1 MITLYLTAKGTEQEL
16 VKKYLEENASET
28 LAEKINNGV
37 KVEKDGKT
45 LINKK
50 TLEGF
55 MKYATGEAR
64 KQAEKGASAAC
75 VRSDVVFGWAI
86 HYFEE
91 ESIEEK
97 LYNEDGSEY
106 KAPKP
111 VVKKTTTAPTTTYTP
126 PVVKKPQSEQLS
138 LFDFSNNTPVA
149 NNTEETVED
158 VVEETIETVVEE
170 PKAEPIEVVEE
181 EDPQGSPLYQKY
193 MAIQNQYPDYI
204 VCMRVGDFYEVFG
217 YGAVQVSELIDL
229 TLTSRDM
236 GLKHR
241 VPMVGFPYHRADV
254 YYDKLTD
261 KGLTLVIAENDDLTV
276 KSAVKGTVN
285 IETGEVIEMPEEE
298 NKNESIDE
306 KRKREEK
313 ELIAAISGL
322 FGNDLEVRL

>member
-1 MITLYLTAKGTEQEL
+1 MITLNLTAKGTEQEL
-16 VKKYLEENASET
+16 IKKYLEENASEI
-28 LAEKINNGV
+28 LADKINNGV
-37 KVEKDGKT
+37 RIEKDGKT

-50 TLEGF
+50 TLDGF
-55 MKYATGEAR
+55 MKYATEEAR
-64 KQAEKGASAAC
+64 KQAEKGASSAC

-91 ESIEEK
+91 ESIIGM

-111 VVKKTTTAPTTTYTP
+111 VVKKTTTTPTTTYTP
-126 PVVKKPQSEQLS
+126 PVAKKPESEQLS
-138 LFDFSNNTPVA
+138 LFDFLNDTPVV
-149 NNTEETVED
+149 NDTEETVKE

-170 PKAEPIEVVEE
+170 PKAEPVEVVVEE
-181 EDPQGSPLYQKY
+181 VPQGSPLYQKY
-193 MAIQNQYPDYI
+193 MAIQNQYPEHI
-204 VCMRVGDFYEVFG
+204 ICMRVGDFYEVFG
-217 YGAVQVSELIDL
+217 YGAVQVSELIEL

-298 NKNESIDE
+298 TKNESIDE

-313 ELIAAISGL
+313 ELIAAISGFL
-322 FGNDLEVRL
+322 GNDLEVRL

>member
-1 MITLYLTAKGTEQEL
+1 MITLNLTAKGTEQEL
-16 VKKYLEENASET
+16 IKKYLEENASET

-37 KVEKDGKT
+37 RIKKDGKT

-50 TLEGF
+50 SLDGF
-55 MKYATGEAR
+55 MKYATDEAR

-91 ESIEEK
+91 ESIVGK

-111 VVKKTTTAPTTTYTP
+111 VVKKTTTTPATTYTP
-126 PVVKKPQSEQLS
+126 PVVKKPESEQLS
-138 LFDFSNNTPVA
+138 LFDFSGDAPAPND
-149 NNTEETVED
+149 TEETVEE
-158 VVEETIETVVEE
+158 VVEENIETIVEE
-170 PKAEPIEVVEE
+170 PKAEPAPVVVEE
-181 EDPQGSPLYQKY
+181 DPIGSPLFQKY

-217 YGAVQVSELIDL
+217 YGAVQVSELIEL

-261 KGLTLVIAENDDLTV
+261 KGLTLVIAENDGLTV

-306 KRKREEK
+306 KRKREET
-313 ELIAAISGL
+313 EFIAAISGL

>member
-1 MITLYLTAKGTEQEL
+1 MITLNLTAKGTEQEL
-16 VKKYLEENASET
+16 IKKYLEENASET

-37 KVEKDGKT
+37 RIKKDGKT

-50 TLEGF
+50 SLDGF
-55 MKYATGEAR
+55 MKYATDEAR

-91 ESIEEK
+91 ESIVGK

-111 VVKKTTTAPTTTYTP
+111 VVKKTTTTPATTYTP
-126 PVVKKPQSEQLS
+126 PVVKKPESEQLS
-138 LFDFSNNTPVA
+138 LFDFSGDAPAPND
-149 NNTEETVED
+149 TEQTVEE
-158 VVEETIETVVEE
+158 VVEENIETIVEE
-170 PKAEPIEVVEE
+170 PKAEPAPVVVEE
-181 EDPQGSPLYQKY
+181 DPIGSPLFQKY

-217 YGAVQVSELIDL
+217 YGAVQVSELIEL

-261 KGLTLVIAENDDLTV
+261 KGLTLVIAENDGLTV

-306 KRKREEK
+306 KRKREET
-313 ELIAAISGL
+313 EFIAAISGL

>member
-1 MITLYLTAKGTEQEL
+1 MITLNLTAKGTEQEL
-16 VKKYLEENASET
+16 IKKYLEENASET

-37 KVEKDGKT
+37 RIEKDGKT

-50 TLEGF
+50 SLDGF
-55 MKYATGEAR
+55 MKYATDEA
-64 KQAEKGASAAC
+64 KKLAEKGASSAC

-91 ESIEEK
+91 ESNVGK

-106 KAPKP
+106 KASKP
-111 VVKKTTTAPTTTYTP
+111 VVKKTTTTPATTYTP
-126 PVVKKPQSEQLS
+126 PVVKKPESEQLS
-138 LFDFSNNTPVA
+138 LFDFSGDAPAPND
-149 NNTEETVED
+149 TEETVEE
-158 VVEETIETVVEE
+158 VVQENIETIVEE
-170 PKAEPIEVVEE
+170 PKAQPAPVVVEE
-181 EDPQGSPLYQKY
+181 DPKGSPLYQKY
-193 MAIQNQYPDYI
+193 MAIQNEYPDYV

-298 NKNESIDE
+298 TKNESIDE

-313 ELIAAISGL
+313 ELIAAISGF

>member
-1 MITLYLTAKGTEQEL
+1 MITLNLTAKGTEQEL
-16 VKKYLEENASET
+16 IKKYLEENASEI
-28 LAEKINNGV
+28 LADKINNGV
-37 KVEKDGKT
+37 CIEKDGKT

-50 TLEGF
+50 SLDGF
-55 MKYATGEAR
+55 IKYATDEAR
-64 KQAEKGASAAC
+64 KQAEKGASSAC
-75 VRSDVVFGWAI
+75 IRSDVVFGWAI

-91 ESIEEK
+91 ESIIGR

-111 VVKKTTTAPTTTYTP
+111 VVKKTTTTPTTTYTP
-126 PVVKKPQSEQLS
+126 PVVKKPESEQLS
-138 LFDFSNNTPVA
+138 LFDFSGDAPVV
-149 NNTEETVED
+149 NDTEETAEDDVEGTIEENVD
-158 VVEETIETVVEE
+158 EEPIEAVVEED
-170 PKAEPIEVVEE
+170 PK
-181 EDPQGSPLYQKY
+181 GSPLFQKY

-217 YGAVQVSELIDL
+217 YGAVQISELIEL

-285 IETGEVIEMPEEE
+285 IETGEVIEMPEEN
-298 NKNESIDE
+298 NKEESIDE

>member
-1 MITLYLTAKGTEQEL
+1 MITLNLTAKGTEQEL
-16 VKKYLEENASET
+16 IKKYLEENASET

-37 KVEKDGKT
+37 RIEKDGKT

-50 TLEGF
+50 SLDGF
-55 MKYATGEAR
+55 MKYATDEAR

-91 ESIEEK
+91 ESIEGK

-111 VVKKTTTAPTTTYTP
+111 VVKKTTTTPTTTYTP
-126 PVVKKPQSEQLS
+126 PVAKKPESEQLS
-138 LFDFSNNTPVA
+138 LFDFSGDAPAPND
-149 NNTEETVED
+149 TEETVEE
-158 VVEETIETVVEE
+158 VVEENIETIVEE
-170 PKAEPIEVVEE
+170 PKAQPVPVAVE
-181 EDPQGSPLYQKY
+181 EDPKGSPLYQKY
-193 MAIQNQYPDYI
+193 MAIQNEYPDYV

-217 YGAVQVSELIDL
+217 YGAVQVSELIEL

-241 VPMVGFPYHRADV
+241 VPMVGFPYHRADI

-285 IETGEVIEMPEEE
+285 VETGEVIEMPEEE

-313 ELIAAISGL
+313 ELIAMISTL

>member
-1 MITLYLTAKGTEQEL
+1 MITLNLTAKGTEQEL
-16 VKKYLEENASET
+16 IKKYLEENASET

-37 KVEKDGKT
+37 RIEKDGKT

-50 TLEGF
+50 SLDGF
-55 MKYATGEAR
+55 MKYATDEA
-64 KQAEKGASAAC
+64 KKLAEKGASAAC

-91 ESIEEK
+91 ESIVGK
-97 LYNEDGSEY
+97 LYNEDGNEY
-106 KAPKP
+106 KVKAVARYAPNVTQK
-111 VVKKTTTAPTTTYTP
+111 VTKSKS
-126 PVVKKPQSEQLS
+126 QSSQLS
-138 LFDFSNNTPVA
+138 LFDFSSDAPVV
-149 NNTEETVED
+149 NDTEETVEE
-158 VVEETIETVVEE
+158 VIEETVETVVEE
-170 PKAEPIEVVEE
+170 PKAEPTRVGVE
-181 EDPQGSPLYQKY
+181 EDPKGSPLFQKY

-204 VCMRVGDFYEVFG
+204 VCMRVGDFYEIFG

-261 KGLTLVIAENDDLTV
+261 KGLTLVIAENDDLTI

-285 IETGEVIEMPEEE
+285 IETGEVIEMPEEPKKE
-298 NKNESIDE
+298 TMDE

-313 ELIAAISGL
+313 ALIAVISTL

>member
-1 MITLYLTAKGTEQEL
+1 MITLNLTAKGTEQEL
-16 VKKYLEENASET
+16 IKKYLEENASET

-37 KVEKDGKT
+37 RIEKDGKT

-50 TLEGF
+50 SLDGF
-55 MKYATGEAR
+55 MKYATDEAK
-64 KQAEKGASAAC
+64 KQAEKGSRYAC
-75 VRSDVVFGWAI
+75 LHSDVVFGWAI

-91 ESIEEK
+91 ESIVGK

-111 VVKKTTTAPTTTYTP
+111 VVKKTTSTPTTTYTP

-138 LFDFSNNTPVA
+138 LFDFSNETPVV
-149 NNTEETVED
+149 NDTEEIVEE
-158 VVEETIETVVEE
+158 VIEETIETVVEE
-170 PKAEPIEVVEE
+170 AKAEPARVVVEE
-181 EDPQGSPLYQKY
+181 DPKGSPLYQKY
-193 MAIQNQYPDYI
+193 MAIQNQYPEHI
-204 VCMRVGDFYEVFG
+204 ICMRVGDFYEVFG
-217 YGAVQVSELIDL
+217 YGAVQVSELIEL

-261 KGLTLVIAENDDLTV
+261 KGLTLVIVENDDLTV

-298 NKNESIDE
+298 SKNESIDE
-306 KRKREEK
+306 KCKREEK

>member
-1 MITLYLTAKGTEQEL
+1 MITLNLTAKGTEQEL
-16 VKKYLEENASET
+16 IKKYLEENASET
-28 LAEKINNGV
+28 LAEKINKGV
-37 KVEKDGKT
+37 RIEKDGKT

-50 TLEGF
+50 SLDGF
-55 MKYATGEAR
+55 MKYATDEA
-64 KQAEKGASAAC
+64 KKLAEKGASAAC

-91 ESIEEK
+91 ESIVGK

-111 VVKKTTTAPTTTYTP
+111 VVKKTTAPASTYTP
-126 PVVKKPQSEQLS
+126 PVAKKPESDQLS
-138 LFDFSNNTPVA
+138 LFDFTSDTPIV
-149 NNTEETVED
+149 NDTEKTVED
-158 VVEETIETVVEE
+158 DIDETIEETIVQT
-170 PKAEPIEVVEE
+170 PAEPIVE
-181 EDPQGSPLYQKY
+181 EDPKGSPLYQKY
-193 MAIQNQYPDYI
+193 MAIQNEYPDYV

-276 KSAVKGTVN
+276 KSSAKGTVN
-285 IETGEVIEMPEEE
+285 VETGEVIEMPEEPKKE
-298 NKNESIDE
+298 TMDE

>member
-1 MITLYLTAKGTEQEL
+1 MITLNLTAKSTEQEL
-16 VKKYLEENASET
+16 IKKYLEENASEI
-28 LAEKINNGV
+28 LADKINNGV
-37 KVEKDGKT
+37 RIEKDGKT

-50 TLEGF
+50 TLDSF
-55 MKYATGEAR
+55 MDYAHEEAK
-64 KQAEKGASAAC
+64 KQAEKGSRYAC
-75 VRSDVVFGWAI
+75 LHSDVVFGWAI

-91 ESIEEK
+91 ESIIGK

-106 KAPKP
+106 KPPKP
-111 VVKKTTTAPTTTYTP
+111 VVKKTTTTPTTTYAP

-138 LFDFSNNTPVA
+138 LFDFSNNTPVV
-149 NNTEETVED
+149 NDTEETVKD
-158 VVEETIETVVEE
+158 VVEE
-170 PKAEPIEVVEE
+170 PKAEPVEVVAE
-181 EDPQGSPLYQKY
+181 EDPQGSPLFQKY
-193 MAIQNQYPDYI
+193 MAIQNQYPEHI
-204 VCMRVGDFYEVFG
+204 ICMRVGDFYEVFG

-298 NKNESIDE
+298 NKNKNESIDE

-313 ELIAAISGL
+313 ELIAALSGL

>member
-1 MITLYLTAKGTEQEL
+1 MITLNLTAKGTEQEL
-16 VKKYLEENASET
+16 IKKHLEENASET
-28 LAEKINNGV
+28 LADKINNGV
-37 KVEKDGKT
+37 RIEKDGKT

-50 TLEGF
+50 TLENF
-55 MKYATGEAR
+55 MDYAHEEVK
-64 KQAEKGASAAC
+64 KQAEKGSRYAC
-75 VRSDVVFGWAI
+75 LHSDVVFGWAI

-91 ESIEEK
+91 ENIVGK

-126 PVVKKPQSEQLS
+126 PVVKRSESEQLS
-138 LFDFSNNTPVA
+138 LFDFSGDAPVV
-149 NNTEETVED
+149 NDTEETVEE

-170 PKAEPIEVVEE
+170 PKAEPIEVGVE
-181 EDPQGSPLYQKY
+181 EDPKGSPLFQKY
-193 MAIQNQYPDYI
+193 MAIQNQYPEHI
-204 VCMRVGDFYEVFG
+204 VCMRIGDFYEVFG
-217 YGAVQVSELIDL
+217 YGAVQVSELIEL

-298 NKNESIDE
+298 NRNESIDE

-313 ELIAAISGL
+313 ELIAMISYL

>member
-1 MITLYLTAKGTEQEL
+1 MITLNLTAKGMEQESL
-16 VKKYLEENASET
+16 KQYLEENASET
-28 LAEKINNGV
+28 LADKINNGV
-37 KVEKDGKT
+37 RIKKDGKT

-50 TLEGF
+50 TLESF
-55 MKYATGEAR
+55 MDYAHEEAK
-64 KQAEKGASAAC
+64 KQAEKGSRYAC
-75 VRSDVVFGWAI
+75 LHSDVVFGWAI

-91 ESIEEK
+91 ESIIGK

-111 VVKKTTTAPTTTYTP
+111 IVKKTTTTPTTTYTP

-138 LFDFSNNTPVA
+138 LFDFSGDAPVV
-149 NNTEETVED
+149 NDMEEPVED
-158 VVEETIETVVEE
+158 VVEET
-170 PKAEPIEVVEE
+170 KAEPVKVIVEE
-181 EDPQGSPLYQKY
+181 DLKGSPLFQKY
-193 MAIQNQYPDYI
+193 MAIQNQYPEHI
-204 VCMRVGDFYEVFG
+204 ICMRVGDFYEVFG
-217 YGAVQVSELIDL
+217 YGAVQVSELIEI

-241 VPMVGFPYHRADV
+241 VPMVGFPYHRADI

-298 NKNESIDE
+298 NKDESIDE

-313 ELIAAISGL
+313 ELIAMISYL

>member
-1 MITLYLTAKGTEQEL
+1 MITLNLTAKGTEQEL
-16 VKKYLEENASET
+16 IKKYLEENASEI
-28 LAEKINNGV
+28 LADQINNGV
-37 KVEKDGKT
+37 RIEKDGKT

-50 TLEGF
+50 TLDGF
-55 MKYATGEAR
+55 MKYATEEAR
-64 KQAEKGASAAC
+64 KQAEKGASSAC

-91 ESIEEK
+91 ESIIGK

-126 PVVKKPQSEQLS
+126 PVVKKLESEQLS

-170 PKAEPIEVVEE
+170 PKAEPVEVVVE

-193 MAIQNQYPDYI
+193 MAIQNQYPEHI
-204 VCMRVGDFYEVFG
+204 ICMRVGDFYEVFG
-217 YGAVQVSELIDL
+217 YGAVQVSELIEL

-298 NKNESIDE
+298 TKNESIDE

-313 ELIAAISGL
+313 ELIAAISGFL
-322 FGNDLEVRL
+322 GNDLEVRL

>member
-1 MITLYLTAKGTEQEL
+1 MITLNLIAKGMEQESL
-16 VKKYLEENASET
+16 KQYLEENASET
-28 LAEKINNGV
+28 LADKINNGV
-37 KVEKDGKT
+37 RIEKDGKT

-50 TLEGF
+50 TLESF
-55 MKYATGEAR
+55 VDYAHEEAK
-64 KQAEKGASAAC
+64 KQAEKGSRYAC
-75 VRSDVVFGWAI
+75 LHSDVVFGWAI

-91 ESIEEK
+91 ESIVGK

-111 VVKKTTTAPTTTYTP
+111 VVKKATAPASTYTP
-126 PVVKKPQSEQLS
+126 PVAKKPESDQLS
-138 LFDFSNNTPVA
+138 LFDFTSDTPIV
-149 NNTEETVED
+149 NDTEKTVED
-158 VVEETIETVVEE
+158 DIDETIEETIVQT
-170 PKAEPIEVVEE
+170 PAEPIVE
-181 EDPQGSPLYQKY
+181 EDPKGSPLYQKY
-193 MAIQNQYPDYI
+193 MAIQNEYPDYV

-217 YGAVQVSELIDL
+217 YGAVQASELIEL
-229 TLTSRDM
+229 SLTSRDM

-261 KGLTLVIAENDDLTV
+261 KGLTLVISENDDLTI

-285 IETGEVIEMPEEE
+285 IETGEVIEMPEEPKKE
-298 NKNESIDE
+298 TMDK

>member
-1 MITLYLTAKGTEQEL
+1 MITLNLTAKGTEQEAL
-16 VKKYLEENASET
+16 KQYLEQNASET
-28 LAEKINNGV
+28 LADKIKNGV
-37 KVEKDGKT
+37 RIEKDGKT

-50 TLEGF
+50 TLESF
-55 MKYATGEAR
+55 MDYAHEEAK
-64 KQAEKGASAAC
+64 KQAEKGSRYAC
-75 VRSDVVFGWAI
+75 LHSDVVFGWAI

-91 ESIEEK
+91 ESIIGK

-111 VVKKTTTAPTTTYTP
+111 VVKKTMTTPATTYTP
-126 PVVKKPQSEQLS
+126 PVVKKPESEQLS
-138 LFDFSNNTPVA
+138 LFDFSNDTPVV
-149 NNTEETVED
+149 NDTEETVKE

-170 PKAEPIEVVEE
+170 PIAEPVEVVVEE
-181 EDPQGSPLYQKY
+181 DPKCSPLYQKY
-193 MAIQNQYPDYI
+193 MAIQNEYPDYV

-217 YGAVQVSELIDL
+217 YGAVQVSELIEL

-285 IETGEVIEMPEEE
+285 VETGEVIEMPEEPKKE
-298 NKNESIDE
+298 TMDE

>member
-1 MITLYLTAKGTEQEL
+1 MITLNLTAKGTEQEL
-16 VKKYLEENASET
+16 IKKYLEENASET
-28 LAEKINNGV
+28 LADKINNGV
-37 KVEKDGKT
+37 RIEKDGKT

-50 TLEGF
+50 SLDGF
-55 MKYATGEAR
+55 MKYATDEA
-64 KQAEKGASAAC
+64 KKLAEKGASAAC

-91 ESIEEK
+91 ESVVGK

-111 VVKKTTTAPTTTYTP
+111 VVKKMTTTPTTTYTP
-126 PVVKKPQSEQLS
+126 PVAKKPESEQLS
-138 LFDFSNNTPVA
+138 LFDFSGDAPAHNDT
-149 NNTEETVED
+149 
-158 VVEETIETVVEE
+158 EETIEDNEEETLEETIDQKPVES
-170 PKAEPIEVVEE
+170 IVE
-181 EDPQGSPLYQKY
+181 EDPKGSPLYQKY
-193 MAIQNQYPDYI
+193 MTIQNEYPDYV

-217 YGAVQVSELIDL
+217 YSAVQVSELIEL

-285 IETGEVIEMPEEE
+285 VETGEVIEMPEE
-298 NKNESIDE
+298 NEILDE

-313 ELIAAISGL
+313 ELIAAILGL

>member
-1 MITLYLTAKGTEQEL
+1 MTLNLTAKGTEQEL
-16 VKKYLEENASET
+16 IKKYLEENASET
-28 LAEKINNGV
+28 LADKINNGV
-37 KVEKDGKT
+37 RIEKDGKT

-50 TLEGF
+50 TLDGF
-55 MKYATGEAR
+55 MKYATDEAR

-75 VRSDVVFGWAI
+75 VRSDVVFSWAI

-91 ESIEEK
+91 ESIVGK

-111 VVKKTTTAPTTTYTP
+111 EVKKTTTTPTTTYTP
-126 PVVKKPQSEQLS
+126 SVVKKPESEQLS
-138 LFDFSNNTPVA
+138 LFDFSGDAPVV
-149 NNTEETVED
+149 NDTEKTVE
-158 VVEETIETVVEE
+158 EVVEE
-170 PKAEPIEVVEE
+170 PKAKPAPVVVEE
-181 EDPQGSPLYQKY
+181 NPKGSPLYQKY
-193 MAIQNQYPDYI
+193 MAIQNEYPDYI

-217 YGAVQVSELIDL
+217 YGAVQVSELVEL

-276 KSAVKGTVN
+276 KSSAKGTVN
-285 IETGEVIEMPEEE
+285 VETGEVIEMPVEPQ
-298 NKNESIDE
+298 KESMAE
-306 KRKREEK
+306 KRKSEEE
-313 ELIAAISGL
+313 ELIAMISTL

>member
-1 MITLYLTAKGTEQEL
+1 MITLNLTAKGIEQEL
-16 VKKYLEENASET
+16 IKKYLEENASET

-37 KVEKDGKT
+37 RIEKDGKT

-50 TLEGF
+50 SLDGF
-55 MKYATGEAR
+55 MKYATDEA
-64 KQAEKGASAAC
+64 KKLSEKGASSAC

-91 ESIEEK
+91 ESIMGK

-111 VVKKTTTAPTTTYTP
+111 VVKKTTTTPATTYTP
-126 PVVKKPQSEQLS
+126 PVVKKPESEQLS
-138 LFDFSNNTPVA
+138 LFDFSGDAPIVNDT
-149 NNTEETVED
+149 
-158 VVEETIETVVEE
+158 EETIEDDVEE
-170 PKAEPIEVVEE
+170 TLEETIDKKPVEPIVE
-181 EDPQGSPLYQKY
+181 EDPKGSPLYQKY
-193 MAIQNQYPDYI
+193 MAIQNEYPDYV

-276 KSAVKGTVN
+276 KSAIKGTVN

-313 ELIAAISGL
+313 ELISMISPL

>member
-1 MITLYLTAKGTEQEL
+1 MITLNLTTKSTEQEL

-28 LAEKINNGV
+28 LADKINNGV
-37 KVEKDGKT
+37 RIEKDGKT

-50 TLEGF
+50 TLDGF
-55 MKYATGEAR
+55 MKYATDEAR
-64 KQAEKGASAAC
+64 KQAEKGASSAC

-91 ESIEEK
+91 ESIMGT

-126 PVVKKPQSEQLS
+126 PVVRKPQSEQLS

-149 NNTEETVED
+149 NNTEETVE
-158 VVEETIETVVEE
+158 EIIETVVEE
-170 PKAEPIEVVEE
+170 AKAEPVEVVEE

-241 VPMVGFPYHRADV
+241 VPTVGFPYHRADV

-261 KGLTLVIAENDDLTV
+261 KGLTLVIAENDDLAV

-313 ELIAAISGL
+313 ELIAMISPL

>member
-1 MITLYLTAKGTEQEL
+1 MITLNLIAKGMEQESL
-16 VKKYLEENASET
+16 KQYLEENASET
-28 LAEKINNGV
+28 LADKINNGV
-37 KVEKDGKT
+37 RIEKDGKT

-50 TLEGF
+50 TLESF
-55 MKYATGEAR
+55 VDYAHEEAK
-64 KQAEKGASAAC
+64 KQAEKGSRYAC
-75 VRSDVVFGWAI
+75 LHSDVVFGWAI

-91 ESIEEK
+91 ESIVGK

-111 VVKKTTTAPTTTYTP
+111 VVKKTTAPASTYTP
-126 PVVKKPQSEQLS
+126 PVAKKPESDQLS
-138 LFDFSNNTPVA
+138 LFDFTSDTPIV
-149 NNTEETVED
+149 NDTEKTVED
-158 VVEETIETVVEE
+158 DIDETIEETIVQTPAEPIVEEE
-170 PKAEPIEVVEE
+170 PK
-181 EDPQGSPLYQKY
+181 GSPLYQKY
-193 MAIQNQYPDYI
+193 MAIQNEYPDYV

-217 YGAVQVSELIDL
+217 YGAVQVSELIEL
-229 TLTSRDM
+229 TLTSRDI

-276 KSAVKGTVN
+276 KSSAKGTVN
-285 IETGEVIEMPEEE
+285 VETGEVIEMPEEPKKE
-298 NKNESIDE
+298 TIDE

>member
-1 MITLYLTAKGTEQEL
+1 MITLNLTAKGTEQEL
-16 VKKYLEENASET
+16 IKKYLEENASET
-28 LAEKINNGV
+28 LADKINNGV
-37 KVEKDGKT
+37 RIEKNGKT

-50 TLEGF
+50 TLDGF
-55 MKYATGEAR
+55 MKYATDEAR
-64 KQAEKGASAAC
+64 KQAEKGASSAC

-91 ESIEEK
+91 ESIIGK

-111 VVKKTTTAPTTTYTP
+111 VVKKTTTAPTTTYAP

-138 LFDFSNNTPVA
+138 LFDFSGDAPVV
-149 NNTEETVED
+149 NDTEGTVEE

-170 PKAEPIEVVEE
+170 QKVEPAPVVVEE
-181 EDPQGSPLYQKY
+181 DPKGSPLYQKY
-193 MAIQNQYPDYI
+193 MAIQNQYPEHI
-204 VCMRVGDFYEVFG
+204 ICMRVGDFYEVFG

-261 KGLTLVIAENDDLTV
+261 KGLTLVIAENDDLTI

-285 IETGEVIEMPEEE
+285 IETGEVIEMPEE

-322 FGNDLEVRL
+322 FGNNLEVRL

>member
-1 MITLYLTAKGTEQEL
+1 MITLNLTAKGTEQEL
-16 VKKYLEENASET
+16 IKKYLEENASET

-37 KVEKDGKT
+37 RIEKDGKT

-50 TLEGF
+50 TLDGF
-55 MKYATGEAR
+55 MKYATDEAR

-91 ESIEEK
+91 ESIVDK

-111 VVKKTTTAPTTTYTP
+111 IVKKATTAPTTTYTP
-126 PVVKKPQSEQLS
+126 PVVKKPESEQLS
-138 LFDFSNNTPVA
+138 LFDFSGDAPVV
-149 NNTEETVED
+149 NDTEETVEE

-170 PKAEPIEVVEE
+170 PKVEPAPIVVK
-181 EDPQGSPLYQKY
+181 EDPKGSPLFQKY
-193 MAIQNQYPDYI
+193 MAIQSQYPEHI
-204 VCMRVGDFYEVFG
+204 ICMRVGDFYEVFG
-217 YGAVQVSELIDL
+217 YGAVQVSELIEL

-241 VPMVGFPYHRADV
+241 VPMVGFPYHRADI

-276 KSAVKGTVN
+276 KSSAKGTVN
-285 IETGEVIEMPEEE
+285 VETGEVIEMPEEE

>member
-1 MITLYLTAKGTEQEL
+1 MITLNLTAKGTEQEL
-16 VKKYLEENASET
+16 IKKYLEENASET
-28 LAEKINNGV
+28 LADKINNGV
-37 KVEKDGKT
+37 RIEKDGKT

-55 MKYATGEAR
+55 MKYATDEAR
-64 KQAEKGASAAC
+64 KQAEKGASSAC

-91 ESIEEK
+91 ESIVGK

-111 VVKKTTTAPTTTYTP
+111 VVKKTTTTTYTSP
-126 PVVKKPQSEQLS
+126 AVKKPESEQLS
-138 LFDFSNNTPVA
+138 LFDFSGDAPVV
-149 NNTEETVED
+149 NDTEETAED
-158 VVEETIETVVEE
+158 DVEETIEENVDEEPIEAVVEE
-170 PKAEPIEVVEE
+170 DPK
-181 EDPQGSPLYQKY
+181 GSPLYQKY
-193 MAIQNQYPDYI
+193 MAIQNEYPDYI

-217 YGAVQVSELIDL
+217 YGAVQVSELIEL

-261 KGLTLVIAENDDLTV
+261 KGLTLIIAENDDLTV

-313 ELIAAISGL
+313 ELIAMISYL

>member
-1 MITLYLTAKGTEQEL
+1 MITLNLTAKGTEQEL
-16 VKKYLEENASET
+16 IKKYLEENASET
-28 LAEKINNGV
+28 LADKINNGV
-37 KVEKDGKT
+37 RIEKDGKT

-50 TLEGF
+50 TLDSF
-55 MKYATGEAR
+55 MDYAHEEAK
-64 KQAEKGASAAC
+64 KQAEKGSRYAC
-75 VRSDVVFGWAI
+75 LHSDVVFGWAI

-91 ESIEEK
+91 ENIIGK

-106 KAPKP
+106 KAPKS

-138 LFDFSNNTPVA
+138 LFDFSNETPVV
-149 NNTEETVED
+149 NDTEEIVEE
-158 VVEETIETVVEE
+158 VIEETIETVVEE
-170 PKAEPIEVVEE
+170 AKAEPARVIVE
-181 EDPQGSPLYQKY
+181 EDPQGSPLFQKY
-193 MAIQNQYPDYI
+193 MAIQNQYPEHI
-204 VCMRVGDFYEVFG
+204 ICMRVGDFYEVFG

-276 KSAVKGTVN
+276 KSAIKGTVN
-285 IETGEVIEMPEEE
+285 IETGEVIEMPEEN
-298 NKNESIDE
+298 NKEESIDE

-313 ELIAAISGL
+313 ELIAVISTL